1 MPDLSF
7 RRFRPVLDLG
17 KKLRLDPD
25 AFVSDPLGVGLS
37 LSDERRQ
44 PLAEIGG
51 RSLVEAMVDLAGVD
65 EVVSLAPAEGW
76 R

>member
-1 MPDLSF
+1 
-7 RRFRPVLDLG
+7 
-17 KKLRLDPD
+17 
-25 AFVSDPLGVGLS
+25 
-37 LSDERRQ
+37 
-44 PLAEIGG
+44 LAEIGG